1 MGPLCIDH
9 VQSTKI
15 EQVAPYVYVG
25 HTIFAWPGLIG
36 RVELIQSVRI
46 QETMSDGLLSV
57 TTIEELKGAECV
69 HFLAETGLIHPFRA
83 PIKYVV
89 LFGNTYP

>member
-1 MGPLCIDH
+1 MATTG
-9 VQSTKI
+9 TKI

-46 QETMSDGLLSV
+46 QETMRDGLLCV
-57 TTIEELKGAECV
+57 TTTVELKGAEWIREPQI
-69 HFLAETGLIHPFRA
+69 LMM
-83 PIKYVV
+83 
-89 LFGNTYP
+89 

>member
-9 VQSTKI
+9 GQSTKI

-57 TTIEELKGAECV
+57 TTIEELKGAEWIVKCT
-69 HFLAETGLIHPFRA
+69 L
-83 PIKYVV
+83 
-89 LFGNTYP
+89 